1 MNNPQNTL
9 ETENNGNHGNL
20 QTILNLGDCQ
30 EIWID
35 QGTSV
40 QDVNILITL
49 SNESGEYTV
58 LVTPET
64 VMNTSAKHF
73 VETPPERMI
82 TSSERIK
89 ARLMKVFAL
98 FSYLLAGTLIVFSVL
113 SASGIVKARI
123 VLTNS
128 MAPAIN
134 PGDIVL
140 TTSPERIAPELGKV
154 VAYQGR
160 RFDGSRVGVFSHRII
175 GGDQKSGW
183 IVKGDNNP
191 DPDTQKPRGLDIL
204 GVVFFVIPFIGKFL
218 TKQALIIIAPI
229 AVGIW
234 MAVDTFKQGDDEE

>member
-9 ETENNGNHGNL
+9 EIENNGDDGNL
-20 QTILNLGDCQ
+20 QTVLNLGDSQ

-35 QGTSV
+35 RGTSV
-40 QDVNILITL
+40 HDANILVTL
-49 SNESGEYTV
+49 SNDSGEYTV

-64 VMNTSAKHF
+64 VMDISAKHF
-73 VETPPERMI
+73 VETPPERII
-82 TSSERIK
+82 TSSSRTK
-89 ARLMKVFAL
+89 ARLLKVFAF
-98 FSYLLAGTLIVFSVL
+98 FSYLLAGTLIIFSAL
-113 SASGIVKARI
+113 STSGIVKARI

-140 TTSPERIAPELGKV
+140 TASPERIAPEVGKV

-175 GGDQKSGW
+175 GGDPKSGW

-191 DPDTQKPRGLDIL
+191 DPDTQKPSGLDVL

-234 MAVDTFKQGDDEE
+234 MAIDTFKQSDDEE